1 MERHHSV
8 TDHYYRNSHA
18 VLFCYDTTDKG
29 SFQDI
34 GNWTKEVHTRL
45 GEWYAG
51 MSKFL
56 VGTKVDLFDS
66 ASPLERVDR
75 DVADKKASEMRPPW
89 PFFETSAKNN
99 TNIDDLFQEVAKAL
113 ATHTGEQKRSTIQ
126 VDHLIQNPSRDDNG
140 SCCKKK

>member
-45 GEWYAG
+45 GEWYGG

-56 VGTKVDLFDS
+56 VGTKIDLFDS
-66 ASPLERVDR
+66 APMHERVDR
-75 DVADKKASEMRPPW
+75 DVASKKASEMRPPW
-89 PFFETSAKNN
+89 VFFETSAKTN
-99 TNIDDLFQEVAKAL
+99 TNIDDLFQEVAKSL
-113 ATHTGEQKRSTIQ
+113 ATHTGEQKRNTIQ
-126 VDHLIQNPSRDDNG
+126 VDNLVQSQQPENSG
-140 SCCKKK
+140 CCKKN